1 MQNIFLYIAHK
12 IQRDP
17 IQFIHYQLTCDNCIK
32 NFVTSKT
39 FRRRLSLEEI
49 KKKGEI
55 KQQKI
60 LSQNIEFQNIVSLII
75 ILIVVS
81 LLVAMEIP
89 VLTHIISILY
99 SYRNQLIDLYFKL
112 VPESNDKYEY
122 RIDLMNSHGLWVNI
136 DNLINSKC
144 CARL

>member
-1 MQNIFLYIAHK
+1 MVIIRGNQ
-12 IQRDP
+12 
-17 IQFIHYQLTCDNCIK
+17 
-32 NFVTSKT
+32 
-39 FRRRLSLEEI
+39 
-49 KKKGEI
+49 KKGEI

-122 RIDLMNSHGLWVNI
+122 RIDLMNSHGL
-136 DNLINSKC
+136 
-144 CARL
+144 